1 MNGINKIYLRVLV
14 QLLQREN
21 LISSFIWFFQPALRA
36 VYTFGQL
43 SPEVK
48 EDLASKHQAYKTK
61 INCEFNCTAP
71 EQMLIGTGY

>member
-21 LISSFIWFFQPALRA
+21 LINSFIWFFQPALRA
-36 VYTFGQL
+36 VYTVRQL
-43 SPEVK
+43 SLEVN

-61 INCEFNCTAP
+61 INCEFNCTAR
-71 EQMLIGTGY
+71 EQMLVSTGY